1 MPQVTIRIEIH
12 KLGLMSFNTMLEGT
26 SKIAYGKKKLV
37 IGVSCVFDL
46 GEFEISVLTRSKPC
60 CTAVPS
66 TQLRVHAGDLSV
78 GDVAAVEER
87 QEIKYREG
95 RDQSEVDFAKDAF
108 RLLRIEDL
116 FLLSCRQ

>member
-1 MPQVTIRIEIH
+1 LT
-12 KLGLMSFNTMLEGT
+12 LES
-26 SKIAYGKKKLV
+26 SKFQYLHGQSHV
-37 IGVSCVFDL
+37 
-46 GEFEISVLTRSKPC
+46 VLRSRQP
-60 CTAVPS
+60 
-66 TQLRVHAGDLSV
+66 QLRVHAGDLSV